1 MEVTEIF
8 GMLGTPSLGRVC
20 VADSPQTRSY
30 LIRPNLAALGQTVW
44 AQVRGPKKLW
54 GCGAPPQWDAGAPGH
69 DSHLG
74 NMLLY
79 NVRYHA
85 ESGISRSNNTSVIN
99 ENPPEE
105 FDPHI
110 PPFGVIQG
118 HWNGHGSISHL

>member
-54 GCGAPPQWDAGAPGH
+54 GCGAPPQWDAGAW
-69 DSHLG
+69 L
-74 NMLLY
+74 
-79 NVRYHA
+79 
-85 ESGISRSNNTSVIN
+85 
-99 ENPPEE
+99 PPWKYASLQRALPCQIWY
-105 FDPHI
+105 F
-110 PPFGVIQG
+110 
-118 HWNGHGSISHL
+118 